1 MDFIKQPMDIENKSM
16 EIIAPHLAGLGLG
29 EAETKVYSRMIHA
42 SGDVDYAQVI
52 RLHPK
57 AIEATQEAL
66 KRGANI
72 YTDVEMVRTGI
83 NKKAFGRY
91 GGKIE
96 CRVADPEIAEMA
108 KREGIT
114 RSMAAMRT
122 FGKALKG
129 SIVAIGNAAT
139 RKRLMESLPDRNWAT
154 LIHPDA
160 VIADDVMIGDG
171 TAVMAGVVIN
181 PGTKI
186 GRGCIVNTCS
196 SVDHDCIIGDYVHI
210 SVGAHLSGTVTVG
223 EGTWIS
229 VGASVSNNVNIC
241 GDCTIGAGAVVVK
254 NLEEEGTYTGVPAK
268 IMRANNIFLGV

>member
-16 EIIAPHLAGLGLG
+16 EIIAPHLAGLNLN

-42 SGDVDYAQVI
+42 SGDVDYAKVI

-66 KRGANI
+66 KRGENI

-108 KREGIT
+108 KRERIT

-122 FGKALKG
+122 FGKALEG
-129 SIVAIGNAAT
+129 SIVAIGNAPTALFEVL
-139 RKRLMESLPDRNWAT
+139 RLAEEEKILPA
-154 LIHPDA
+154 
-160 VIADDVMIGDG
+160 
-171 TAVMAGVVIN
+171 VVIGIPVGFVGAADSKKLLAEN
-181 PGTKI
+181 TLVPYVTVEGTKGGSPI
-186 GRGCIVNTCS
+186 
-196 SVDHDCIIGDYVHI
+196 
-210 SVGAHLSGTVTVG
+210 A
-223 EGTWIS
+223 
-229 VGASVSNNVNIC
+229 ASVVN
-241 GDCTIGAGAVVVK
+241 A
-254 NLEEEGTYTGVPAK
+254 
-268 IMRANNIFLGV
+268 IMYLLDNRR

>member
-16 EIIAPHLAGLGLG
+16 EIIAPHLAGLNLN

-96 CRVADPEIAEMA
+96 CRVADPEIAEIA

-114 RSMAAMRT
+114 RSMAAMRA
-122 FGKALKG
+122 FGKELAG
-129 SIVAIGNAAT
+129 SIIAIGNAPTALFEVL
-139 RKRLMESLPDRNWAT
+139 RLAKEENILP
-154 LIHPDA
+154 A
-160 VIADDVMIGDG
+160 VIIGIPVGFVGAADSKKLLAENTLVPYV
-171 TAVMAGVVIN
+171 TVE
-181 PGTKI
+181 GTKGGSPI
-186 GRGCIVNTCS
+186 
-196 SVDHDCIIGDYVHI
+196 
-210 SVGAHLSGTVTVG
+210 A
-223 EGTWIS
+223 
-229 VGASVSNNVNIC
+229 ASVVN
-241 GDCTIGAGAVVVK
+241 A
-254 NLEEEGTYTGVPAK
+254 
-268 IMRANNIFLGV
+268 IMYILDNRR

>member
-16 EIIAPHLAGLGLG
+16 EIIAPHLAGLNLN

-96 CRVADPEIAEMA
+96 CRVADPEIAKVA

-114 RSMAAMRT
+114 RSMAAMRA
-122 FGKALKG
+122 FGKELAG
-129 SIVAIGNAAT
+129 SIIAIGNAPTALFEVL
-139 RKRLMESLPDRNWAT
+139 RLAKEENILP
-154 LIHPDA
+154 A
-160 VIADDVMIGDG
+160 VIIGIPVGFVGAADSKKLLAENTLVPYV
-171 TAVMAGVVIN
+171 TVE
-181 PGTKI
+181 GTKGGSPI
-186 GRGCIVNTCS
+186 
-196 SVDHDCIIGDYVHI
+196 
-210 SVGAHLSGTVTVG
+210 A
-223 EGTWIS
+223 
-229 VGASVSNNVNIC
+229 ASVVN
-241 GDCTIGAGAVVVK
+241 A
-254 NLEEEGTYTGVPAK
+254 
-268 IMRANNIFLGV
+268 IMYILDNRR